1 MSTREQQGVVVLD
14 GGGCVGTQVSHVFTV
29 LITGLI
35 ILIVLKEKSHADS
48 FHGRGKS
55 ISKGLA
61 KMQSWV
67 IA

>member
-1 MSTREQQGVVVLD
+1 MSTREKQGVVELN
-14 GGGCVGTQVSHVFTV
+14 GGGCVDTQVSHVFTV
-29 LITGLI
+29 LIPGLL
-35 ILIVLKEKSHADS
+35 ILIMLKEKCHADS
-48 FHGRGKS
+48 FRGRGKS